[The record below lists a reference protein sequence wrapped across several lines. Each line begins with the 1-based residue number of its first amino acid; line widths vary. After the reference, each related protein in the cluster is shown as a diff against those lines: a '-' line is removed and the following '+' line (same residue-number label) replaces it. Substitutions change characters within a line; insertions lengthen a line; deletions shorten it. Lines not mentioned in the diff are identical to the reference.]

1 MTQTITPKRRDRW
14 ADWAV
19 IGLLAVALL
28 LGTAVM
34 ALAQGQTKE
43 AVNAAAGL
51 TVHYPQGWLL
61 KPADNLAFQ
70 AVNPNAADFKTAYQ
84 VQTMPIV
91 AGDAVTPT
99 LALALNNFSLSRAQ
113 GQTAYRLFDTREG
126 QPLDGQPTMEATYA
140 YVLKG
145 NDLFSQRLPVVV
157 QGLDIAVA
165 RGDQAVIFS
174 LLASKDAFAAAE
186 MDFRRFVESAELR

>member
-34 ALAQGQTKE
+34 ALAQGQTAE
-43 AVNAAAGL
+43 AVDAEAGL

-61 KPADNLAFQ
+61 KPADNLVFQ
-70 AVNPNAADFKTAYQ
+70 AVNPNAADFKTAFQAQ
-84 VQTMPIV
+84 VTPIV

-99 LALALNNFSLSRAQ
+99 LALALNNLSLSRAQ
-113 GQTAYRLFDTREG
+113 QQTAYRLFDIEEG
-126 QPLDGQPTMEATYA
+126 KPLDGQPTMEATYA
-140 YVLKG
+140 YVLKS
-145 NDLFSQRLPVVV
+145 NDLFSQRMPVVV
-157 QGLDIAVA
+157 QGLDIAVGQ
-165 RGDQAVIFS
+165 GDQAVIFS

-186 MDFRRFVESAELR
+186 TDFRRFVESAELR

>member
-1 MTQTITPKRRDRW
+1 MARTITPKRRDRW

-19 IGLLAVALL
+19 IGLLVVALL

-51 TVHYPQGWLL
+51 AVHYPQGWLL

-84 VQTMPIV
+84 VQTTPIA

-99 LALALNNFSLSRAQ
+99 LALALNNLSLSRAQ
-113 GQTAYRLFDTREG
+113 QTAYRLFDTREG
-126 QPLDGQPTMEATYA
+126 KPLHGQPTMEATYA

-157 QGLDIAVA
+157 QGLDIAVG
-165 RGDQAVIFS
+165 RGDQAVVFS
-174 LLASKDAFAAAE
+174 LLASKDAFAHAE